1 MGAQCEDSKKYDG
14 TLLKIVE
21 TFQNFLRGDW
31 CQPTQELSYG
41 SELVLHFLF
50 AVLRSEKILKS
61 KKYQEEKLKCNRK
74 RFHLPKVSKCS
85 NFLKTGE

>member
-1 MGAQCEDSKKYDG
+1 MGAQCEDSKKYNA

-41 SELVLHFLF
+41 SELVLHFFL
-50 AVLRSEKILKS
+50 AVLRSVKTQKNTRKKS
-61 KKYQEEKLKCNRK
+61 TNVIENAFISL
-74 RFHLPKVSKCS
+74 RFQNVQT
-85 NFLKTGE
+85 F